1 MYLNLVIPLSYG
13 DEGCYLIVT
22 EATWIPEEKRFD
34 IETGYV
40 VEGYNFLDVYNTH
53 YNRIQEVM
61 KKWWEDDKYQNTD
74 WEGMER

>member
-1 MYLNLVIPLSYG
+1 MYCNVTIPLPYG

-40 VEGYNFLDVYNTH
+40 VEGYDFSEVHNAH

-61 KKWWEDDKYQNTD
+61 KAWWEDDKYQNTD
-74 WEGMER
+74 WEGYK